1 MCRLL
6 LPITFIMS
14 EKRMNIVLI
23 CVDQMRRDCVH
34 AFGNPHIETPTL
46 DTMKHEGCAFT
57 HAYSAVPSC
66 IPARAALLTGL
77 SQEHHGRVGYQDGV
91 TWDYARTLP
100 GEFHAGGYHTQCIGK
115 MHVSPARNL
124 LGFHNVVLNDGY
136 MHHGRSYKENVF
148 DNFEGC
154 NDYLYWL
161 KKEKGIDTDIIDDGM
176 EVNSWVCRPYIY
188 EEKYHHTNWTVSESI
203 DFLRRKDPQKPFF
216 LMTSFVAP
224 HPPYTPPQ
232 VYFDMYKDTDLPDPF
247 MGDWAAKE
255 DLKEHGLV
263 YNTDRGCVQP
273 QAIRRAKA
281 AYYGSITH
289 IDHQIARLIQAIF
302 ERRELHNTVFVFVSD
317 HGEML
322 GDHNLF
328 RKFRPYEG
336 SCGIP
341 ILFYDPGNNLRIRK
355 NQSIPALAELRDIM
369 PTLLDIAGLPIP
381 DSLDGQSLVPI
392 MCGETSHIRDYIH
405 GEHTGEESHLGMGNH
420 FIVTEHDKYIW
431 FTHTGQEQYFHLD
444 TDPNE
449 LHNAIRDAGCQ
460 ERISELRSLLI
471 KELAGREEHY
481 SDGTQLIPGQKQKPC
496 LSHIF
501 SDINK

>member
-1 MCRLL
+1 MKTRH
-6 LPITFIMS
+6 P
-14 EKRMNIVLI
+14 NIVLI

-34 AFGNPHIETPTL
+34 ALGNPEIETPTL
-46 DTMKHEGCAFT
+46 DTMKRRGCAFT
-57 HAYSAVPSC
+57 NAYSAVPSC

-77 SQEHHGRVGYQDGV
+77 SQEHHGRVGYRDGL
-91 TWDYARTLP
+91 TWNYAHTLP

-124 LGFHNVVLNDGY
+124 LGFHNVLLNDGY
-136 MHHGRSYKENVF
+136 MHHGRSYKENTF
-148 DNFEGC
+148 DNFAGC

-161 KKEKGIDTDIIDDGM
+161 KKEKGVDADLIDDGM
-176 EVNSWVCRPYIY
+176 EVNSWVCRPYLY

-203 DFLRRKDPQKPFF
+203 DFLRRRDPQKPFF

-232 VYFDMYKDTDLPDPF
+232 VYFDLYRDAALSDPL
-247 MGDWAAKE
+247 MGDWAQTE
-255 DLKEHGLV
+255 DPMENGLI
-263 YNTDRGCVQP
+263 YNTDRGCIQP
-273 QAIRRAKA
+273 QAQKRAKA

-302 ERRELHNTVFVFVSD
+302 EYRELNHTVFVFVSD

-328 RKFRPYEG
+328 RKFLPYEG
-336 SCGIP
+336 SCGVP
-341 ILFYDPGNNLRIRK
+341 LLFYDPGNLLKIEQ

-381 DSLDGQSLVPI
+381 DTLDGKSLLPI
-392 MCGETSHIRDYIH
+392 MRGEVSGVRDYIH
-405 GEHTGEESHLGMGNH
+405 GEHTGSDGADGLGNQ
-420 FIVTEHDKYIW
+420 FIVTGHDKYIW
-431 FTHTGQEQYFHLD
+431 YTRTGREQYFNLD

-449 LHNAIRDAGCQ
+449 LHDAICDTDCQ
-460 ERISELRSLLI
+460 ARIRTLRETLI
-471 KELAGREEHY
+471 RELAGREEGY
-481 SDGTQLIPGQKQKPC
+481 SDGTRLIPGQKQTPC
-496 LSHIF
+496 LAHIL
-501 SDINK
+501 